1 MVCVLFSSAADLQT
15 VTREIRHADRLR
27 CLPGER
33 QVRYEVPATHK
44 VRCLPGERQVR
55 YEVPATHKVRVV
67 VVDLVL
73 YIQYTPA
80 SENRR
85 D

>member
-33 QVRYEVPATHK
+33 QVRYEVPAT
-44 VRCLPGERQVR
+44 P
-55 YEVPATHKVRVV
+55 KVRVV
-67 VVDLVL
+67 VVVLVL
-73 YIQYTPA
+73 YLQYTPA